1 MCLTFSLGLC
11 LFVGF
16 FCSFFDLFSSPYV
29 HWVLLSLVGVGACV
43 VFVVSYCKALRCL
56 YRDYSPN
63 TYTQNGNTLET
74 LTEQEQNYVEQV
86 LESERQQWRQ
96 ALYTISL
103 ETSDKTFKGLC
114 EKKITEIETIQQK
127 IKGATK

>member
-1 MCLTFSLGLC
+1 
-11 LFVGF
+11 
-16 FCSFFDLFSSPYV
+16 
-29 HWVLLSLVGVGACV
+29 
-43 VFVVSYCKALRCL
+43 
-56 YRDYSPN
+56 
-63 TYTQNGNTLET
+63 LET